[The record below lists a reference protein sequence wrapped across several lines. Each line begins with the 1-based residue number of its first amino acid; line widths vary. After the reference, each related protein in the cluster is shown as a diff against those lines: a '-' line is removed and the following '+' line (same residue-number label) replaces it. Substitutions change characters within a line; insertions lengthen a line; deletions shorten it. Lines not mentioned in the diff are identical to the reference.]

1 MQKRWVVPLFFLTLG
16 LQTLGA
22 MGSECAEKT
31 QACLEEWQ
39 KLDAGRLDN
48 TMCGMCESVCQE
60 AQTMCVD
67 HPKKRYLETASAY
80 LRGCK
85 NMCSD
90 KSGTL
95 LSIQ

>member
-22 MGSECAEKT
+22 MGLECAEKT
-31 QACLEEWQ
+31 QACFEEWQ
-39 KLDAGRLDN
+39 KLGAGRLDN
-48 TMCGMCESVCQE
+48 TMCGTCESVCQE
-60 AQTMCVD
+60 AQTTCVG
-67 HPKKRYLETASAY
+67 HKRRHIDTTSAY
-80 LRGCK
+80 LRDCR